1 MTTSPAPLRAPRAPD
16 PVPDPAAGRLAALL
30 LETALRHIR
39 AGAAAMEAGRDDAA
53 GASLREAAR
62 IIIDLHAALDR
73 DRAPALAGALAPVYR
88 WVCFRLNDAT
98 LLRDAGAA
106 REAERAFEPLA
117 DAFCAAADALD
128 GGRR

>member
-1 MTTSPAPLRAPRAPD
+1 VTVASPRQGAPL
-16 PVPDPAAGRLAALL
+16 DPASGRLAAIL

-39 AGAAAMEAGRDDAA
+39 AGAAAMEAGRAEAA

-73 DRAPALAGALAPVYR
+73 DQAPGLAAALAPVYR

-98 LLRDAGAA
+98 LLHDAGAA

-117 DAFCAAADALD
+117 DAFCAAAAALD
-128 GGRR
+128 GGTR

>member
-1 MTTSPAPLRAPRAPD
+1 VPRVPKRAASA
-16 PVPDPAAGRLAALL
+16 PDPAAGRLAALL

-39 AGAAAMEAGRDDAA
+39 AGAAAMEAGREEAA

-62 IIIDLHAALDR
+62 IIIDLHAALDP
-73 DRAPALAGALAPVYR
+73 DASPALAGALAPVYR
-88 WVCFRLNDAT
+88 WVCFRLKDAT
-98 LLRDAGAA
+98 LLHDAAAA

-117 DAFCAAADALD
+117 DAFCAAATALD